1 MTTLVT
7 GAAGFIGMHVCKKLL
22 EADEEVIGL
31 DCLSDYYDVSLK
43 EARLAELTHFSK
55 FKFVKADIADEDT
68 FTNILAKIDGITKVV
83 HLAAQAGV
91 RYSITH
97 PHSYARSNLIGFLNV
112 LEYGRNLPG
121 LEHLVYASSSS
132 VYGGN
137 RELPYAVGQS
147 VDQPVSLYAATKKSN
162 ELMAHSYS
170 HLYRMPT
177 TGLRFFTVYGPWGRP
192 DMAYWSFT
200 EAMLKGET
208 LKIFNKGD
216 MKRDFTYIDDIV
228 SGILKVLKAAPTDGG
243 DELPPY
249 RIYNIG
255 NHQSEPLMN
264 LVKTLENSLGLSANL
279 EFLPMQKGDVKETFA
294 DISPLQK
301 DVGYEPVTSLDVG
314 IPKFVDWYKNYNKE
328 N

>member
-177 TGLRFFTVYGPWGRP
+177 TGLRFFTVY
-192 DMAYWSFT
+192 D
-200 EAMLKGET
+200 L
-208 LKIFNKGD
+208 GD
-216 MKRDFTYIDDIV
+216 ALIWLI
-228 SGILKVLKAAPTDGG
+228 GL
-243 DELPPY
+243 LPKPC
-249 RIYNIG
+249 
-255 NHQSEPLMN
+255 
-264 LVKTLENSLGLSANL
+264 
-279 EFLPMQKGDVKETFA
+279 
-294 DISPLQK
+294 
-301 DVGYEPVTSLDVG
+301 
-314 IPKFVDWYKNYNKE
+314 
-328 N
+328 